1 MRVVVG
7 VDAGGSST
15 RALAVTA
22 DGTVVGERR
31 TGGGNHR
38 SAGTEVSRHF
48 REAVAGALGDV
59 PTAQVAAVV
68 AGVAGAAA
76 AAGDTVRK
84 RVADDLAALGIG
96 APHAVVTD
104 LDIAFLGGAPGDDGL
119 LLLSGTGAV
128 AARYAGRR
136 LEARCDGMGWRLGD
150 EGSGWWIGSRAL
162 RAAAAALDG
171 RGAPTALVQR
181 IGTALGVQELSGDLR
196 QDWIRTVAPLTA
208 GQVAAL
214 VPAVVATAD
223 AGDALA
229 ATILAEAA
237 EALLGTCAVVST
249 GPADVVLV
257 GGVLTGVDAVRQPVT
272 QALRSL
278 GHRVHLGERP
288 VLGALRLAAELA
300 GWRPDLAR

>member
-15 RALAVTA
+15 RAVAVTA

-31 TGGGNHR
+31 TGGGNHH
-38 SAGTEVSRHF
+38 SVGTEVSRHF
-48 REAVAGALGDV
+48 REAVSGALGDV
-59 PTAQVAAVV
+59 PTADVAAVV
-68 AGVAGAAA
+68 AGIAGAAA
-76 AAGDTVRK
+76 AAGATVRQ
-84 RVADDLAALGIG
+84 RVADDLAALGVA

-128 AARYAGRR
+128 AARYTGRR

-162 RAAAAALDG
+162 RTAAAALDG
-171 RGAPTALVQR
+171 RAAPTTLVQHV
-181 IGTALGVQELSGDLR
+181 GAALGVQDLSGDRR

-214 VPAVVATAD
+214 VPAVVTAAD
-223 AGDALA
+223 SGDAA
-229 ATILAEAA
+229 AAAILAEAV
-237 EALLGTCAVVST
+237 EALLGTCSVVTT
-249 GPADVVLV
+249 GPTDVVLA

-272 QALRSL
+272 HALESL

-288 VLGALRLAAELA
+288 VLGAVRLAAELA
-300 GWRPDLAR
+300 GWDRSTAP